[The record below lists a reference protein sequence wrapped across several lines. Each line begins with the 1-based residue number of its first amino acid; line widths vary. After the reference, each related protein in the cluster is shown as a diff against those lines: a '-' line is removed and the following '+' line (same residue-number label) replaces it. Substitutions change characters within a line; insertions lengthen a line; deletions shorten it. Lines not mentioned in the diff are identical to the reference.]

1 MRTLLLTI
9 ALASSLPVAAHD
21 AKEVKRAALGTWKSA
36 AAEDLGNGTFGTRT
50 FELKDGQWS
59 IVFTCYADAKLST
72 PLFAFEAAGP
82 WKVGEES
89 PKVKGAHEAVF
100 EFKSKKLTLL
110 ASAPEVA
117 KNFGFAAC
125 GLTVGKAKDISKTG
139 CSFFGSVEKAP
150 REFDLVD
157 LEGQTLKLG
166 ARPADGDL
174 GTAEKRPTALGAP
187 LERAAK

>member
-1 MRTLLLTI
+1 MRTLLLAA
-9 ALASSLPVAAHD
+9 ALAFNLPAAAHD
-21 AKEVKRAALGTWKSA
+21 AKDVKRAVLGTWKSA

-50 FELKDGQWS
+50 FVLRDGHWS
-59 IVFTCYADAKLST
+59 IVFTCYGDSALQA

-82 WKVGEES
+82 WKLGEES
-89 PKVKGAHEAVF
+89 RKVKGAHEAVF
-100 EFKSKKLTLL
+100 EFKAKTLTLL
-110 ASAPEVA
+110 SKAPEVP

-125 GLTVGKAKDISKTG
+125 GLTVGEPKDISKTG

-150 REFDLVD
+150 REFDLMG